1 MTTHPAL
8 EPARIGHLDLPNR
21 FVVAPMTR
29 TSATSDG
36 IPTEEMADY
45 YAEFAAG
52 GFGLV
57 VSEGTYTDTAYS
69 QGYFHQPGLTNA
81 AQVAGW
87 REVTRRVHA
96 AGGRIVA
103 QLMHAGALSQGNPH
117 TSGTVGPSA
126 VQPLGEMLPDYVGDG
141 PWPVPRALTHD
152 DLDEIVAGFVRA
164 ARHAREAGFDGVE
177 VHGANGYLLDQ
188 FLTTYTNERTDEYGG
203 STANRIRLT
212 ARVARELVAALGSDF
227 VVGVRLSQTKVN
239 DLAYRWAGGAD
250 DAEVIFRAVADAGVS
265 YLHVASEGRCW
276 IDTARL
282 PNGETVTAIARR
294 VGGVPVVVNGG
305 MHDPRQA
312 ERVLVE
318 GHADLL
324 AVARGALVN
333 PDLPCRLAKGLPLA
347 AFDRAMLHPRV
358 TLANVRA
365 WQASQP

>member
-8 EPARIGHLDLPNR
+8 EPVRIGHLDLPNR

-29 TSATSDG
+29 TSATADG
-36 IPTEEMADY
+36 VPTEEMADY

-57 VSEGTYTDTAYS
+57 VSEGTYTDASFS

-81 AQVAGW
+81 AQIAGW
-87 REVTRRVHA
+87 HEVTARVHA
-96 AGGRIVA
+96 AGGRVVA

-117 TSGTVGPSA
+117 ADSTVGPSA

-141 PWPVPRALTHD
+141 PWPVPRALTLD
-152 DLDEIVAGFVRA
+152 DLDEVVAGFVRA
-164 ARHAREAGFDGVE
+164 ALNAREAGFDGVE

-212 ARVARELVAALGSDF
+212 ARVARELVAALGADF

-265 YLHVASEGRCW
+265 YLHVASEGRSW

-294 VGGVPVVVNGG
+294 VSGVPVVVNGG
-305 MHDPRQA
+305 MHDPLQA
-312 ERVLVE
+312 ERVLAE

-333 PDLPCRLAKGLPLA
+333 PDLPRRLAKGLPLA

-358 TLANVRA
+358 TLANARA